1 MRILVVSFYYEP
13 EIGAAPGRIT
23 NMAKGLKD
31 LGFDIDVLTC
41 LPNYPKGRIFEGY
54 RHRFSVKEQIYG
66 INVYRYWAYATV
78 SKNAFKRVFAMAT
91 SAMSMFA
98 FAFRFKLIRSYDKV
112 IVQSPPIMVSASAV
126 FLFKKLFKRNIVLNV
141 SDLWPGAAV
150 ELGFMK
156 SGGIAFRFMSGLER
170 FIYKNADSIMGQSQ
184 EILDRIKELQPEKPM
199 FLYRNLPM
207 AIPCEPVSR
216 DRLRSH
222 EVLRI
227 VYAGLLG
234 VPQDVLS
241 IIRNINFKELGCEF
255 HIYGGGNQTEEIIR
269 LIGSGVD
276 GVYYHGLLKKEDMIS
291 ELSLYDVSLVS
302 LVKSIRGALP
312 SKIFDILPFGMPILF
327 SGDGEG
333 GRIVSENEIGL
344 VSGPSD
350 YNGLKD
356 NIIKFIRMN
365 ADTFRAYT
373 DRCLVLAN
381 GRFNFIKQMNS
392 FKAFLGTEL

>member
-23 NMAKGLKD
+23 NMAKGLKNS
-31 LGFDIDVLTC
+31 GFDVDVLTC

-54 RHRFSVKEQIYG
+54 RHRFSAKEQIDG
-66 INVYRYWAYATV
+66 INVYRYWVYATV
-78 SKNAFKRVFAMAT
+78 SKNAFKRVLAMTT

-98 FAFRFKLIRSYDKV
+98 FAFRTKLIRSYDKV

-126 FLFKKLFKRNIVLNV
+126 FLFKKLFKRNLVLNV

-156 SGGIAFRFMSGLER
+156 SKGLAYRIMSALER
-170 FIYKNADSIMGQSQ
+170 FIYRNADSVMGQSQ
-184 EILDRIKELQPEKPM
+184 EILDRIKELQPDKPM
-199 FLYRNLPM
+199 FLYRNLP
-207 AIPCEPVSR
+207 ATVPRESSSQ
-216 DRLRSH
+216 DRMTGH
-222 EVLRI
+222 NVLKI

-241 IIRNINFKELGCEF
+241 IVRNINFKELGCEL
-255 HIYGGGNQTEEIIR
+255 HIYGGGNQTEDIIR
-269 LIGSGVD
+269 VIDAGVD
-276 GVYYHGLLKKEDMIS
+276 GVFYHGLLQKEDMIS

-333 GRIVSENEIGL
+333 ARIVSEYEIGL
-344 VSGPSD
+344 VSAPSD
-350 YNGLKD
+350 YNGLMH
-356 NIIKFIRMN
+356 NIIRFTQMD
-365 ADTFRAYT
+365 AGTFGTYK
-373 DRCLVLAN
+373 DHCNDLAN
-381 GRFNFIKQMNS
+381 GRFNFIKQMNL
-392 FKAFLGTEL
+392 FKAFLTAEI

>member
-1 MRILVVSFYYEP
+1 MRILIVSFYYEP

-54 RHRFSVKEQIYG
+54 RHRFSVKEQVYG
-66 INVYRYWAYATV
+66 INVYRYWVYATV
-78 SKNAFKRVFAMAT
+78 SKNAFKRVLAMAT
-91 SAMSMFA
+91 SAISMFA
-98 FAFRFKLIRSYDKV
+98 FAFRVKLIRSYDKV
-112 IVQSPPIMVSASAV
+112 IIQSPPIMVAASAV

-141 SDLWPGAAV
+141 SDLWPGTAV

-156 SGGIAFRFMSGLER
+156 SGGIAYRFMSGLER
-170 FIYKNADSIMGQSQ
+170 FIYKNTNSVMGQSQ
-184 EILDRIKELQPEKPM
+184 EILDRIKELQPDKPM

-207 AIPCEPVSR
+207 TIPNEPVSR

-255 HIYGGGNQTEEIIR
+255 HIYGGGNQTEDIIR
-269 LIGSGVD
+269 VIDSGMD
-276 GVYYHGLLKKEDMIS
+276 GVYYHGLLKKEDMLS

-302 LVKSIRGALP
+302 LVKSIRGAMP
-312 SKIFDILPFGMPILF
+312 SKIFDILPFGVPILF

-333 GRIVSENEIGL
+333 ARIVSDNKIGL

-350 YNGLKD
+350 FNGLKD
-356 NIIKFIRMN
+356 NILSFIKMDS
-365 ADTFRAYT
+365 DTFGFYSDHCRE
-373 DRCLVLAN
+373 LAM
-381 GRFNFIKQMNS
+381 GRFNFFKQMIL
-392 FKAFLGTEL
+392 FEAFLGADI

>member
-23 NMAKGLKD
+23 NMAKGLKNS
-31 LGFDIDVLTC
+31 GFDVDVLTC

-54 RHRFSVKEQIYG
+54 RHRFSAKEQIDG
-66 INVYRYWAYATV
+66 INVYRYWVYATV
-78 SKNAFKRVFAMAT
+78 SKNAFKRVLAMTT

-98 FAFRFKLIRSYDKV
+98 FAFRTKLIRSYDKV

-126 FLFKKLFKRNIVLNV
+126 FLFKKLFKRNLVLNV
-141 SDLWPGAAV
+141 SDLAV

-156 SGGIAFRFMSGLER
+156 SKGIAYRIMSALER
-170 FIYKNADSIMGQSQ
+170 FIYRNADSVMGQSQ
-184 EILDRIKELQPEKPM
+184 EILDRIKELQPDKPM
-199 FLYRNLPM
+199 FLYRNLPVTVPRES
-207 AIPCEPVSR
+207 ACR
-216 DRLRSH
+216 DRMRSH
-222 EVLRI
+222 NVLKI

-241 IIRNINFKELGCEF
+241 IVRNINFKELGCEL
-255 HIYGGGNQTEEIIR
+255 HIYGGGNQTEDIIR
-269 LIGSGVD
+269 EIGEGLNGVF
-276 GVYYHGLLKKEDMIS
+276 YHGLLQKEDMIS

-312 SKIFDILPFGMPILF
+312 SKIFDILPFGTPILF

-333 GRIVSENEIGL
+333 ARIVSECEIGL
-344 VSGPSD
+344 ISAPSN

-356 NIIKFIRMN
+356 NIIRFIQMDF
-365 ADTFRAYT
+365 DTFVAYK
-373 DRCLVLAN
+373 DRCIALAN
-381 GRFNFIKQMNS
+381 ERFNFIKQMS
-392 FKAFLGTEL
+392 LFKAFLESDL